1 MSYQLLVISSI
12 EGNSLDA
19 LNEQIVYIQ
28 QFGVEVDLLIDPNEI
43 EVIKKIEHQY
53 YNGAYIHIKRRI
65 NSGYN
70 IASSS
75 HQERAEKLLESH
87 NVPIV
92 GNHYITQLLI
102 GDKCLTSLKSG
113 IGLSNIMLT
122 RKENELECIPYEI
135 IKNKIKY
142 PVIVKP
148 NSLHASQGIS
158 AKSVAFNDAELLPII
173 KNTFNR
179 FPFLEEVLIEHF
191 IQNGTEYAVSVLG
204 NGDSVACCVN
214 KIVYSK
220 PKNINLY
227 SEEDKSL
234 PLEQRSMAFSCEL
247 DDYIHNRLIFH
258 AKTLFKYF
266 NLKDFARFD
275 IMYEKTFYLLE
286 ANCCPMPGNSYSWE
300 WQEKYGL
307 KKKQVLALYLCS
319 FHFGQIA
326 SGRADNLPQS
336 LIEALPQEIIDLI
349 DHPNAIDVSPECSGP
364 TENCQHPELYSMN
377 SRIGSEI
384 EVSHFLQSIVNVIKP
399 HFVIE
404 TGTYQGDG
412 TIALAEGLRKNRFGH
427 MVSIEV
433 DPQLAAI
440 AAKRTSG
447 YPVEIICKNSLQYV
461 PTEQIDL
468 LFLDSKRIL
477 RKDEFMH
484 FIPYLHKK
492 SLIIWHDSS
501 YRKQNHAVFDA
512 VNELYAQGIID
523 RLLLPTPR
531 GITLSMLKEDK

>member
-70 IASSS
+70 IV
-75 HQERAEKLLESH
+75 KLLESH

-191 IQNGTEYAVSVLG
+191 IQ
-204 NGDSVACCVN
+204 
-214 KIVYSK
+214 
-220 PKNINLY
+220 
-227 SEEDKSL
+227 
-234 PLEQRSMAFSCEL
+234 
-247 DDYIHNRLIFH
+247 
-258 AKTLFKYF
+258 
-266 NLKDFARFD
+266 
-275 IMYEKTFYLLE
+275 
-286 ANCCPMPGNSYSWE
+286 
-300 WQEKYGL
+300 
-307 KKKQVLALYLCS
+307 KKKKKKKRKKEKLRQCL
-319 FHFGQIA
+319 F
-326 SGRADNLPQS
+326 
-336 LIEALPQEIIDLI
+336 
-349 DHPNAIDVSPECSGP
+349 
-364 TENCQHPELYSMN
+364 
-377 SRIGSEI
+377 
-384 EVSHFLQSIVNVIKP
+384 SI
-399 HFVIE
+399 
-404 TGTYQGDG
+404 
-412 TIALAEGLRKNRFGH
+412 
-427 MVSIEV
+427 
-433 DPQLAAI
+433 
-440 AAKRTSG
+440 
-447 YPVEIICKNSLQYV
+447 
-461 PTEQIDL
+461 
-468 LFLDSKRIL
+468 
-477 RKDEFMH
+477 
-484 FIPYLHKK
+484 
-492 SLIIWHDSS
+492 
-501 YRKQNHAVFDA
+501 
-512 VNELYAQGIID
+512 
-523 RLLLPTPR
+523 
-531 GITLSMLKEDK
+531 